1 MCETISQ
8 SSFFGNILGAC
19 CTRTRK
25 LVTVNLFFVCLLL
38 FVVIVGVW
46 EVTTPVVSVYL
57 VNCGMNKKRETKRK
71 RKNSKLK
78 FESRLN
84 CHGSASWWRGQ
95 KESNIAIAVPI

>member
-1 MCETISQ
+1 VN
-8 SSFFGNILGAC
+8 FFFIL
-19 CTRTRK
+19 
-25 LVTVNLFFVCLLL
+25 LIIVC
-38 FVVIVGVW
+38 FVGVW

-57 VNCGMNKKRETKRK
+57 VNCGMNKKRETK